1 MKSKNIQELKRLMT
15 NDFYGLFSKEEF
27 DIWLNEVKNQS
38 SQKMCDLGNLNI
50 YKNRSILYSLLFV
63 ELNETFDEQA
73 NENSKNLKNVIK
85 KYCTNYIQEIYS
97 ESDLIEAI
105 SMFYANCD
113 LKIFDKMN
121 KAASMGFYS
130 LLEYAEMDKTQLTT
144 WKSQM
149 LRECKTLIINLD
161 E

>member
-1 MKSKNIQELKRLMT
+1 MT

-113 LKIFDKMN
+113 LKIFGKN
-121 KAASMGFYS
+121 
-130 LLEYAEMDKTQLTT
+130 E
-144 WKSQM
+144 
-149 LRECKTLIINLD
+149 
-161 E
+161 